1 MGACEGMTI
10 TDPAL
15 LMSVME
21 AREEVEAAGSD
32 RAALQPLLDRVWG
45 LHDDTVQ
52 ASGGAGLGWAGLGGC
67 VLQVALQS
75 EMRTDGSRQRGTSH
89 TLLDQDCV
97 LRDAAF
103 CSPALL
109 KDADVCSPARRP
121 LQELSAAFAA
131 GDLHRA
137 AELTPQLRYNC
148 RIKEAIMEKM

>member
-52 ASGGAGLGWAGLGGC
+52 ASGGAGRGGAGLGWAAACCRWPCNLRCGLVG
-67 VLQVALQS
+67 
-75 EMRTDGSRQRGTSH
+75 RGSG
-89 TLLDQDCV
+89 
-97 LRDAAF
+97 A
-103 CSPALL
+103 PAIR
-109 KDADVCSPARRP
+109 S
-121 LQELSAAFAA
+121 
-131 GDLHRA
+131 
-137 AELTPQLRYNC
+137 
-148 RIKEAIMEKM
+148 